1 MDKKALLTK
10 LIIDDTLTSQRIPVH
25 EELIIALYEDTEI
38 AQHIDFIIDKIKA
51 TTVKKNNTTR

>member
-10 LIIDDTLTSQRIPVH
+10 LIIDDTLTQQRISIH
-25 EELIIALYEDTEI
+25 EELVIALYEDAEI

-51 TTVKKNNTTR
+51 KTA